1 VAAQRLTLS
10 VDPATLHENPVHRAL
25 VLIKRLRAVGI
36 PAVGAIALE
45 NVEHGTISI
54 SAPDLVT
61 GEVLYSWIPDQ

>member
-1 VAAQRLTLS
+1 MHISLV

-45 NVEHGTISI
+45 NVEHGELTIT
-54 SAPDLVT
+54 APDLLT
-61 GEVLYSWIPDQ
+61 GEVRYSWTDGQNQ